1 MSEIGFEIGH
11 QNPDHRP
18 ISGRIKEKETCK
30 PCSTV
35 PGTYHR
41 VALNRWQSTEQLP
54 DELAMWQQGLS
65 FQKTTRWKSVYCC
78 TKDKRRVCNI
88 MYLGINPREILAQL
102 WSDFFFGYEKLPR
115 LKPPNVTVKLL
126 ELLTVSIERSEWS
139 VWS

>member
-41 VALNRWQSTEQLP
+41 VALNR
-54 DELAMWQQGLS
+54 
-65 FQKTTRWKSVYCC
+65 
-78 TKDKRRVCNI
+78 
-88 MYLGINPREILAQL
+88 
-102 WSDFFFGYEKLPR
+102 
-115 LKPPNVTVKLL
+115 
-126 ELLTVSIERSEWS
+126 
-139 VWS
+139 